1 MPLPVDT
8 ETGSSSATAVRRAW
22 WDYVSVLSSQ
32 GIFALWTV
40 LGVVLSAR
48 ILGPEGYGT
57 VALFMGVI
65 QLLFIVG
72 VKWSFPAILRFGR
85 EALIQEGAGGR
96 VFWAWMPLFAGSLLV
111 CSLILVLLSREAGQL
126 VALHDSHPWLF
137 IFFLSL
143 TAMAMAA
150 VQLLQMRGK
159 MRVAAWVP
167 VVGRTIFVGLLA
179 AFALWGGWRITPTA
193 VILLSAVALAAQA
206 VLSLPY
212 MGTQVVCPLRTDW
225 GLTRTMTRYSLPLI
239 LGFLGAY
246 VSDWVDLFFLR
257 LLRDHAEVGVY
268 QVSYQAL
275 LFVAGGLVGIN
286 TLAFPVLTAW
296 RAEGREDR
304 VVRYV
309 VRLIPQVGVLWGLYV
324 LGIGI
329 VQELLFSVL
338 LGSEFTRT
346 SHLFS
351 FLLIGCAFQAITYLY
366 SPLFLTHDIP
376 GRGTSI
382 VVLMAAVNVLGNFLL
397 IPTFGAVGAAFATT
411 ASFAVSAWLHL
422 RWGNRR
428 IGVDR
433 LAALV
438 PPSLVALALLGASGR
453 SLGFRAVVLFGAS
466 VTLIGWARWWRIFS
480 VEDLDFLDEVQLPQ
494 RVSAMATRVYQFLSS

>member
-1 MPLPVDT
+1 MPLPGDT

-72 VKWSFPAILRFGR
+72 IKWSFPAILRFGR

-111 CSLILVLLSREAGQL
+111 CSLILVLLSREVGQL
-126 VALHDSHPWLF
+126 VGLHDSHPRLF

-167 VVGRTIFVGLLA
+167 VVGRAIFVSLLA
-179 AFALWGGWRITPTA
+179 AFALWSSWQITPTA

-212 MGTQVVCPLRTDW
+212 IGTQVVCPLRTDW
-225 GLTRTMTRYSLPLI
+225 GLTRTMTQYSLPLI
-239 LGFLGAY
+239 LWFLGAY
-246 VSDWVDLFFLR
+246 VSDWVDLYFLR
-257 LLRDHAEVGVY
+257 LLRGHAQVGVY

-275 LFVAGGLVGIN
+275 LFVAGGLIGIN
-286 TLAFPVLTAW
+286 TLAFPLLTAW

-329 VQELLFSVL
+329 VQEPFFSILF
-338 LGSEFTRT
+338 GSQFAG
-346 SHLFS
+346 SGHLFS
-351 FLLIGCAFQAITYLY
+351 FLLISCAFQAITYLY
-366 SPLFLTHDIP
+366 TPLFLTHDIP

-382 VVLMAAVNVLGNFLL
+382 VVLRAGVNVLGDFLL
-397 IPTFGAVGAAFATT
+397 IPTFGAVGAAFATA

-433 LAALV
+433 LAAFL
-438 PPSLVALALLGASGR
+438 PPSLVALALLGGSGQ
-453 SLGFRAVVLFGAS
+453 SLGIRAVVLFGAS

-480 VEDLDFLDEVQLPQ
+480 VEDLGFLDEVQLPPP
-494 RVSAMATRVYQFLSS
+494 VGAMATKVYRFLS